1 MSASIAI
8 IQFPGANKAREML
21 MACRRVG
28 LKTVSIN

>member
-8 IQFPGANKAREML
+8 IQFPDAKKAREML

-28 LKTVSIN
+28 LKTVAIN

>member
-8 IQFPGANKAREML
+8 IQFPDAKKAREML
-21 MACRRVG
+21 MACRCVG